1 MTCYLGIDYGTRRI
15 GLAVGDDDI
24 GVAYPISI
32 VPATGQVSQD
42 ALAVLRSATEYDVDA
57 YVVGLPLNM
66 DGSEG
71 PQAKLTRRFGKQL
84 AAKSGKDVHYT
95 DERLSSATAD
105 ELLAPADLTRKKH
118 KARRDAVAAQ
128 VILQTYLDRTK

>member
-1 MTCYLGIDYGTRRI
+1 MTSYLGIDYGTRRI
-15 GLAVGDDDI
+15 GLSVGDDDI
-24 GVAYPISI
+24 GVAYPLSI
-32 VPATGQVSQD
+32 VAATGNVSRD
-42 ALAVLRSATEYDVDA
+42 AMAVIGSATEYGVDA
-57 YVVGLPLNM
+57 YVLGLPLNM

-71 PQAKLTRRFGKQL
+71 KQAKLTRRFGKQL
-84 AAKSGKDVHYT
+84 ATKSGKDVHYT

-105 ELLAPADLTRKKH
+105 ELLAPAELTHKKH

>member
-1 MTCYLGIDYGTRRI
+1 MARPGGRRGWFGVFIPHPLLRKEWGT
-15 GLAVGDDDI
+15 
-24 GVAYPISI
+24 P
-32 VPATGQVSQD
+32 
-42 ALAVLRSATEYDVDA
+42 AVLDSVTEYEVDA
-57 YVVGLPLNM
+57 YVVGLPLHI

-71 PQAKLTRRFGKQL
+71 PQAKLTRRIGKQL
-84 AAKSGKDVHYT
+84 ARKSGIEVHFT

-128 VILQTYLDRTK
+128 VILQTYLD